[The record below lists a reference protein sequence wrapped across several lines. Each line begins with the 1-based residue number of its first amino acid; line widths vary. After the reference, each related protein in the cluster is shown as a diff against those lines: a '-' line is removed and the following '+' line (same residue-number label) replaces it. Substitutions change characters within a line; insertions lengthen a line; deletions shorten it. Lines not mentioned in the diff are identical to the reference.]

1 MKPVT
6 AAFSMSGRL
15 SAGPFAMAAVAVYIL
30 GLASQCLLTWPV
42 TARAGLFPF
51 ILLHAVLL
59 WVWFAI
65 HAKRLRDA
73 GRDIGS
79 AVGIAI
85 VNVLAITFLLMVISF
100 LVSPVEGQ
108 PGETAGGVLGTWV
121 VLVFLIEIFSGA
133 SNLGWLGKVLMVIV
147 GIAMLPVLL
156 AVGFSIWAGTRPSLQ
171 ARPS

>member
-1 MKPVT
+1 MNAVR
-6 AAFSMSGRL
+6 AAFSLSGRL
-15 SAGPFAMAAVAVYIL
+15 SAGPFAIAAVAVYVL
-30 GLASQCLLTWPV
+30 GLASQSLLTWPIM
-42 TARAGLFPF
+42 ARAGLFPF
-51 ILLHAVLL
+51 IILHAVLL

-85 VNVLAITFLLMVISF
+85 VNVLAITFLLMVILF
-100 LVSPVEGQ
+100 LLSPVEGQ

-121 VLVFLIEIFSGA
+121 VFIFLIEIFSGA
-133 SNLGWLGKVLMVIV
+133 SNLGWLGKVLLVIV

-156 AVGFSIWAGTRPSLQ
+156 AIGFSIWAGTRPSLQ

>member
-1 MKPVT
+1 MNAVT
-6 AAFSMSGRL
+6 AAFSLSGRL

-42 TARAGLFPF
+42 TARAGLLPF

-121 VLVFLIEIFSGA
+121 VLVLLIEIFSGA

>member
-1 MKPVT
+1 MNAVT
-6 AAFSMSGRL
+6 SVFSLSGRL
-15 SAGPFAMAAVAVYIL
+15 SAGPFAMAVIAVYFL
-30 GLASQCLLTWPV
+30 GLASQSLLTRPIME
-42 TARAGLFPF
+42 RAGLLPF

-59 WVWFAI
+59 WAWFAI

-73 GRDIGS
+73 GRDIGP

-121 VLVFLIEIFSGA
+121 VLILLIEVFSGA
-133 SNLGWLGKVLMVIV
+133 SHLGWLGRVLMVIV

-156 AVGFSIWAGTRPSLQ
+156 ALGFSIWAGTRQSTQL
-171 ARPS
+171 RPS

>member
-1 MKPVT
+1 MNPVT
-6 AAFSMSGRL
+6 LAFSLDGRL
-15 SAGPFAMAAVAVYIL
+15 SRGQFAIAVVAVYFL
-30 GLASQCLLTWPV
+30 GLASQGLLIRPV
-42 TARAGLFPF
+42 VARAGLFPF
-51 ILLHAVLL
+51 VIFHGALL

-73 GRDIGS
+73 GRGIGS

-108 PGETAGGVLGTWV
+108 PGETAGGVIGTWM
-121 VLVFLIEIFSGA
+121 VLIFLIEIFSGA
-133 SNLGWLGKVLMVIV
+133 PDLGWLGRVLMVIV

-156 AVGFSIWAGTRPSLQ
+156 AIGFSIWAGTRPSQQ

>member
-1 MKPVT
+1 M
-6 AAFSMSGRL
+6 AAFSLSGRL
-15 SAGPFAMAAVAVYIL
+15 SAGPFAIAVIAVYL
-30 GLASQCLLTWPV
+30 FGLASQSLLTRPV
-42 TARAGLFPF
+42 MERAGLIPF

-108 PGETAGGVLGTWV
+108 PGETAGGVLGTWA
-121 VLVFLIEIFSGA
+121 VLIFLIEIFSGA
-133 SNLGWLGKVLMVIV
+133 SHLGWLGKVLMVIV

>member
-1 MKPVT
+1 MVT
-6 AAFSMSGRL
+6 IFSSIGRL
-15 SAGPFAMAAVAVYIL
+15 ARKPFALAVLAVYFL
-30 GLASQCLLTWPV
+30 GLASQSLLIRPV
-42 TARAGLFPF
+42 VERAGFFPF
-51 ILLHAVLL
+51 IIFHAVLL

-65 HAKRLRDA
+65 HAQRWRDA
-73 GRDIGS
+73 GHGIGS
-79 AVGIAI
+79 AIGIAI

-108 PGETAGGVLGTWV
+108 PGETAGGVIGTWMF
-121 VLVFLIEIFSGA
+121 LIFLIEVFSGA
-133 SNLGWLGKVLMVIV
+133 PQLGWLGRVLMVIV